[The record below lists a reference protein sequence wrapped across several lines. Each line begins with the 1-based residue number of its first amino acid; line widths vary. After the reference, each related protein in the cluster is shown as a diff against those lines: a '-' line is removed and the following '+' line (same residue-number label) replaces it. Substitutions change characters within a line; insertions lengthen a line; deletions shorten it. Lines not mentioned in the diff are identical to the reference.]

1 MPSSNI
7 LKYNSKQKNINEMKF
22 LQTIKI
28 ITICLFLLAINACT
42 DNVKKQIDLS
52 GEWNF
57 KIDSLDVG
65 ETENWFADDFNEV
78 VSLPGS
84 MAENDKGNDIT
95 VRTNWTGN
103 MWNDSLWY
111 TDPKMAKY
119 RKEGNVKIPFWLQ
132 PVKDY
137 KGAAWYQKT
146 VVIPENWNNKKIN
159 LHLERVH
166 WESTVWVDNKKVGM
180 QNTLATS
187 HDYDLSEFLSVGNHI
202 ISIRVD
208 NRIKD
213 INVGKDAHSISDNTQ
228 SNWNGIVGNI
238 QLSASPKL
246 AIGLV
251 KLYPNVSNK
260 SVKVIVQ
267 LENYTSNAKPELIL
281 LVKEKRNSVNTLK
294 QVINQIQPD
303 VNNTVV
309 VDFNMGD
316 TPKLWDE
323 FDPNLYEMELILKS
337 SEGVDIKRIDFGMR
351 NFKADGT
358 IFKIN
363 ERPVYLRGTL
373 ECAIFPKTGYPPTDV
388 ASWKRIYKIIKAH
401 GLNHMRFH
409 SWCPPEAAFVAAD
422 EMGVYIQA
430 EASAWL
436 ANLGDGNP
444 VDKWLYKEGEAI
456 INKYGNHP
464 SFVMMTY
471 GNEPS
476 GKHHKAYLTDYVNHF
491 KNFDD
496 RRLYTSGAGYPYL
509 DNMDYYNHRGPRI
522 QGWNENLKS
531 VINSKAPQTEFDWSK
546 FIDKTPMPYVSHEM
560 GQWCVYPNFKEMSK
574 YTGVLKP
581 KNFEIF
587 KESLEANG
595 MSELADRFL
604 MASGK
609 LQTLCYKADIE
620 AALRTKGMAGFQLLD
635 LHDFPGQGTAL
646 VGVLDAFW
654 DEKGYVSPKEFKQFS
669 GNTVPLAR
677 LQKRAFKN
685 TDTLSTPIEIAHFGR
700 EALKNVIPKWT
711 LTKSDGSL
719 FSEGK
724 LNTTD
729 IPIGNG
735 IKLGTV
741 QQSLK
746 TITKAQKLTLHVSV
760 SDFENSW
767 DIWVYPNEKTPI
779 KKKNTYKVVSRL
791 DPKTL
796 AYLNNGGNVLLN
808 ISKGDVSLE
817 YGGDIGIG
825 FSSIFWNTSWT
836 KEQKPHTLGILCNP
850 EHPALAHFPTEYH
863 SNWQWWDAMSHSN
876 AIIFNEMP
884 ELSPIVRVIDDWFK
898 NRKTALLFE
907 AKVGKGKLLFSG
919 IDLHTNLEERLEAK
933 QLLYSLENYIT
944 SDAFKP
950 SINITNH
957 QLKRILKV
965 NTRQ

>member
-1 MPSSNI
+1 
-7 LKYNSKQKNINEMKF
+7 MKF
-22 LQTIKI
+22 PKHKYIL
-28 ITICLFLLAINACT
+28 TICLSILALTACV
-42 DNVKKQIDLS
+42 DHQQKEIDLS
-52 GEWNF
+52 GKWSF
-57 KIDSLDVG
+57 KIDSTDVG
-65 ETENWFADDFNEV
+65 ETEYWFTKQLDEV
-78 VSLPGS
+78 IQLPGS
-84 MAENDKGNDIT
+84 MAENGKGNDIT
-95 VRTNWTGN
+95 VNTNWTGN

-111 TDPKMAKY
+111 KDPKMAKY
-119 RKEGNVKIPFWLQ
+119 RKEGNVKVPFWLT

-146 VVIPENWNNKKIN
+146 ITIPENWKNKKIN

-187 HDYDLSEFLSVGNHI
+187 HDYNLGDTLSPGEHT

-213 INVGKDAHSISDNTQ
+213 IDVGKDAHSISDNTQ
-228 SNWNGIVGNI
+228 TNWNGIVGNI
-238 QLSASPKL
+238 QLKASTKVAL
-246 AIGLV
+246 GLV
-251 KLYPNVSNK
+251 KLYPNISNK
-260 SVKVIVQ
+260 TVKIVAKI
-267 LENYTSNAKPELIL
+267 ENYVGDVKPELSIKVQEKGNKENIL
-281 LVKEKRNSVNTLK
+281 EEVVSD
-294 QVINQIQPD
+294 IQLD
-303 VNNTVV
+303 SNNEVV
-309 VDFNMGD
+309 VNFSMGMN
-316 TPKLWDE
+316 PKLWDE
-323 FDPNLYEMELILKS
+323 FNPNLYEMQLTLKS
-337 SEGVDIKRIDFGMR
+337 KAGIDNKRINFGMR
-351 NFKADGT
+351 EFKADGT

-363 ERPVYLRGTL
+363 ERPIYLRGTL
-373 ECAIFPKTGYPPTDV
+373 ECAIFPKTGYPPTDIE
-388 ASWKRIYKIIKAH
+388 SWKRIFKIIQAH

-409 SWCPPEAAFVAAD
+409 SWCPPEAAFDAAD

-444 VDKWLYKEGEAI
+444 VDTWLYKEGEAI
-456 INKYGNHP
+456 INAYGNHP

-476 GKHHKAYLTDYVNHF
+476 GKHHKEYLTKYVNHF
-491 KNFDD
+491 KNFDN

-531 VINSKAPQTEFDWSK
+531 IINAKLPQTEFDWSK

-560 GQWCVYPNFKEMSK
+560 GQWCVYPNFKEMDK

-587 KESLEANG
+587 KETLEENG
-595 MSELADRFL
+595 MLHLADDYL
-604 MASGK
+604 KASGK

-654 DEKGYVSPKEFKQFS
+654 DEKGYVTPEEFKQFS
-669 GNTVPLAR
+669 GTTVPLAR
-677 LQKRAFKN
+677 LEKRTFKN
-685 TDTLSTPIEIAHFGR
+685 TETLSATIEIAHFG
-700 EALKNVIPKWT
+700 EKTLQNVTPKWT
-711 LTKSDGSL
+711 FTNTDGSI
-719 FSEGK
+719 FSEGELK
-724 LNTTD
+724 TTN
-729 IPIGNG
+729 IPLGNG
-735 IKLGTV
+735 IQLGLV
-741 QQSLK
+741 NQSFK
-746 TITKAQKLTLHVSV
+746 KINKAQKLTLSISV
-760 SDFENSW
+760 NEFKNSW
-767 DIWVYPNEKTPI
+767 DVWVYPNEKPSI
-779 KKKNTYKVVSRL
+779 KTTKNYIVTSKL
-791 DPKTL
+791 DNKTL

-808 ISKGDVSLE
+808 ITKGDITPE

-836 KEQKPHTLGILCNP
+836 NDQKPHTLGILCNP

-863 SNWQWWDAMSHSN
+863 SNWQWWDAVSHSN
-876 AIIFNEMP
+876 VIIFNEIP
-884 ELSPIVRVIDDWFK
+884 ELNPIVRVIDDWFK

-919 IDLHTNLEERLEAK
+919 IDLHTNLKERLEAQ
-933 QLLYSLENYIT
+933 QLLYSLENYMV
-944 SDAFKP
+944 SDAFNPKV
-950 SINITNH
+950 NITNN
-957 QLKRILKV
+957 QLKKILK
-965 NTRQ
+965 N

>member
-1 MPSSNI
+1 
-7 LKYNSKQKNINEMKF
+7 MKF
-22 LQTIKI
+22 LQTIKVI
-28 ITICLFLLAINACT
+28 LICSFLLALNACA
-42 DNVKKQIDLS
+42 KKAEKQIDLS
-52 GEWNF
+52 GNWRF
-57 KIDSLDVG
+57 KIDSLNVG
-65 ETENWFADDFNEV
+65 EKQNWFLDKLSDTIK
-78 VSLPGS
+78 LPGS
-84 MAENDKGNDIT
+84 MAENGKGDDIT
-95 VRTNWTGN
+95 VNTNYTGN

-119 RKEGNVKIPFWLQ
+119 RKEGNIKIPFWLQ

-146 VVIPENWNNKKIN
+146 VTIPENWNGKTIK

-180 QNTLATS
+180 QNSLATA
-187 HDYDLSEFLSVGNHI
+187 HNYDVSNFLTSGVHT

-208 NRIKD
+208 NSIKD

-228 SNWNGIVGNI
+228 TNWNGIVGGI
-238 QLSASPKL
+238 KLEVTPKL
-246 AIGLV
+246 ALGVV
-251 KLYPNVSNK
+251 KLYPNVSTK
-260 SVKVIVQ
+260 SVKVVAQIQ
-267 LENYTSNAKPELIL
+267 GDTQNTKPELTL
-281 LVKEKRNSVNTLK
+281 QVREKSNNKHTLEEVIKDVQLDVDNKIVVN
-294 QVINQIQPD
+294 
-303 VNNTVV
+303 
-309 VDFNMGD
+309 FNMGEN
-316 TPKLWDE
+316 PKFWDE
-323 FDPNLYEMELILKS
+323 FNPNLYEMQLVLKS
-337 SEGVDIKRIDFGMR
+337 DEAVDTKRIDFGMR
-351 NFKADGT
+351 EFKADGT

-363 ERPVYLRGTL
+363 NRPIYLRGTL

-388 ASWKRIYKIIKAH
+388 DSWKRILKIIKSH
-401 GLNHMRFH
+401 GLNHVRFH
-409 SWCPPEAAFVAAD
+409 SWCPPEAAFIAAD

-436 ANLGDGNP
+436 ANLGDGTP
-444 VDKWLYKEGEAI
+444 VDHWLYKEGEAI
-456 INKYGNHP
+456 IDAYGNHP
-464 SFVMMTY
+464 SFVLMTY

-476 GKHHKAYLTDYVNHF
+476 GKYHKEYLTKYVDHF
-491 KNFDD
+491 KNLDN

-509 DNMDYYNHRGPRI
+509 PNMDYYNHRGPRI

-531 VINSKAPQTEFDWSK
+531 IINAKAPQTVFDWSK

-587 KESLEANG
+587 KETLSENG
-595 MSELADRFL
+595 MSDLAEDFL

-654 DEKGYVSPKEFKQFS
+654 DEKGYVTPEEFKQFS
-669 GNTVPLAR
+669 GKTVPLAR
-677 LQKRAFKN
+677 LEKRTFQN
-685 TDTLSTPIEIAHFGR
+685 TDTLSAVIEIAHFG
-700 EALKNVIPKWT
+700 EATLDNVTPKWT
-711 LTKSDGSL
+711 FTKPDGSI

-724 LNTTD
+724 LKTTN
-729 IPIGNG
+729 IPLGNG
-735 IKLGTV
+735 IQLGV
-741 QQSLK
+741 INQSFK
-746 TITKAQKLTLHVSV
+746 KITKAQKLTLSITVNE
-760 SDFENSW
+760 FKNSW
-767 DIWVYPNEKTPI
+767 DIWVYPNEKAPI
-779 KKKNTYKVVSRL
+779 KNKKGYKVTNKL
-791 DPKTL
+791 DAKTL
-796 AYLNNGGNVLLN
+796 AYLNNGGSVLLN
-808 ISKGDVSLE
+808 ITKGDVTPE

-836 KEQKPHTLGILCNP
+836 KEQKPHTLGILCDP
-850 EHPALAHFPTEYH
+850 KHPALAHFPTEYH

-876 AIIFNEMP
+876 AIIFDELP
-884 ELSPIVRVIDDWFK
+884 EINPIVRVIDDWFK

-933 QLLYSLENYIT
+933 QLLYSLENYVS

-950 SINITNH
+950 KIDLKEK
-957 QLKRILKV
+957 QLKQMLKY
-965 NTRQ
+965 